1 MGRRPGRP
9 LATLLAA
16 GAVSNLGDGVTVAAG
31 PLLAASITRDPRAIA
46 AVGVAWSLPWLLF
59 ALVSGAVADR
69 ADRRRLMVGA
79 DLVRVGSLAAL
90 TAAVL
95 GGRAS
100 IPALAALFFVNAA
113 AETVFDTAWQST
125 LPMVVEREELPRAN
139 GWLQTVEF
147 AANGLLGPALG
158 GVLFAAA
165 AAAPFAVDAVSF
177 GVSALLLAT
186 LPGRFRAARPAAG
199 LGVPAAGGR
208 PTLRADI
215 AEGVRWLLGHRVLRT
230 ICWVLAI
237 ENIVEMAGF
246 TMLVLL
252 AQDVLGLDA
261 RGYGLLLAC
270 LAVGG
275 VVGGTVA
282 ARLHRHL
289 GDQGSVVGSIL
300 LMSAAWALL
309 AATSVAVLAGAG
321 VALYGLAAVWWNVVT
336 VSFRQAVVPNGS
348 RAGSTAPTG
357 WSAGAPSR
365 SGRPP
370 AAWSPSSSAFRPSTA
385 PPRSCSW
392 PWPGWP
398 GGCST
403 RARSRPPGR
412 RPAHPQKWVRLDRS
426 PGHRCYTSE
435 VPGRHAGRARRRSSE
450 VEQAA
455 HNRCVGGSSPP
466 AATR

>member
-16 GAVSNLGDGVTVAAG
+16 GAVSSLGDGVTLAAA
-31 PLLAASITRDPRAIA
+31 PLLAASVTRDPRAIA
-46 AVGVAWSLPWLLF
+46 AVRVAWSLPWLLF

-79 DLVRVGSLAAL
+79 DLVRVASLAVL

-100 IPALAALFFVNAA
+100 IPALVALFFVNAA

-125 LPMVVEREELPRAN
+125 LPMVVDHDELPRAN
-139 GWLQTVEF
+139 GWLQTIEF
-147 AANGLLGPALG
+147 AGNGLLGPALG
-158 GVLFAAA
+158 GVLFATA

-177 GVSALLLAT
+177 GLSALLLAT
-186 LPGRFRAARPAAG
+186 VPGRFRAAGPAAG
-199 LGVPAAGGR
+199 RR

-237 ENIVEMAGF
+237 ENIVEMAGLA
-246 TMLVLL
+246 MLVLL

-275 VVGGTVA
+275 MLGGTVA
-282 ARLHRHL
+282 ARLHRRL
-289 GDQGSVVGSIL
+289 GDQGGVVGSTL
-300 LMSAAWALL
+300 LMGAAWALL
-309 AATSVAVLAGAG
+309 AATDLPVVAGAG

-336 VSFRQAVVPNGS
+336 ISFRQAVVPERLQGRVNSAYRLVSWGTLS
-348 RAGSTAPTG
+348 VGAAAGGLVAAQLGLRALYAGAAVVLLALAALAWRLLDAGSFAAARTA
-357 WSAGAPSR
+357 A
-365 SGRPP
+365 
-370 AAWSPSSSAFRPSTA
+370 SPS
-385 PPRSCSW
+385 
-392 PWPGWP
+392 PGV
-398 GGCST
+398 G
-403 RARSRPPGR
+403 
-412 RPAHPQKWVRLDRS
+412 PA
-426 PGHRCYTSE
+426 
-435 VPGRHAGRARRRSSE
+435 
-450 VEQAA
+450 
-455 HNRCVGGSSPP
+455 
-466 AATR
+466 